1 MISLASIPIPVFSVI
16 YSSLLFTANSLFLF
30 VLLILGIALV
40 VLYLRVVRYKNKLIF
55 VEGDGKNR
63 LRDLKK
69 LLGAKDTEINNLRSK
84 LKMNE
89 TKWNDWDDEKEK
101 LNRKIKNLERQIEN
115 YKMNENVTKDD
126 LIIEYYLNKKS
137 VDKV

>member
-16 YSSLLFTANSLFLF
+16 CSSLLFTANSLLLF
-30 VLLILGIALV
+30 VLLILVTALV
-40 VLYLRVVRYKNKLIF
+40 VLYLRIVKYKNKLVF
-55 VEGDGKNR
+55 VEGDAKNR
-63 LRDLKK
+63 IRELKK
-69 LLGAKDTEINNLRSK
+69 MLGSKDLEINNLRSK

-89 TKWNDWDDEKEK
+89 TKWNDWDEEKDK
-101 LNRKIKNLERQIEN
+101 LIRKIKNQEKQIEN